1 MNAVQSYFQAALY
14 RKSKMA
20 DFIAVLQRAVD
31 GLSSNTPIMR
41 ARVYEKAR
49 AAVVRQLGDM
59 LPPPPDYMLRRQLS
73 KLDAAIREVEYQYD
87 QSEVGSF
94 VSWDDPF
101 DTDDEEPAPSIP
113 DEQLGPTFAA
123 TDDGRIKIASSS
135 PASPRD
141 LDELGAIIGAL
152 VEAVDELIAFSSQS
166 NAHNNIADLAKSY
179 REAIKPPV
187 GELAVD
193 LMYVRGIRLQ
203 NTAQRLEMSSRAG
216 DLPDMALRL
225 AEALDTVVA
234 LHGLAV
240 MSTETGRKLVE
251 KARSYNARPD
261 ELEDVQRLGT
271 ALVLALEHE
280 DVLEARTATE
290 MKALAADVVGGFDS
304 RLSSQAFL
312 QTASGLLVWCGKAA
326 LWGVGV
332 IAADGLLHSQ
342 IGAAGAV
349 ITQHLLDKVMRFLL
363 AEAPTLMQMS
373 ALAAADL
380 QWLPNVLRVVKA
392 RQIDTIVTD
401 AVEKVI
407 DR

>member
-1 MNAVQSYFQAALY
+1 
-14 RKSKMA
+14 
-20 DFIAVLQRAVD
+20 
-31 GLSSNTPIMR
+31 
-41 ARVYEKAR
+41 
-49 AAVVRQLGDM
+49 
-59 LPPPPDYMLRRQLS
+59 MLRRQLS

-87 QSEVGSF
+87 LTEVGSF

-101 DTDDEEPAPSIP
+101 DTDDDEEPAPSIP

-123 TDDGRIKIASSS
+123 TDDGRIAIASSS

-141 LDELGAIIGAL
+141 LDELGVIIGAL
-152 VEAVDELIAFSSQS
+152 VEAVDDLIAFSSQS

-240 MSTETGRKLVE
+240 MSTETGRLLVE
-251 KARSYNARPD
+251 KARSYSARPD

-304 RLSSQAFL
+304 RLSAQAFL
-312 QTASGLLVWCGKAA
+312 QTVSGLLVWCGKAA

-342 IGAAGAV
+342 IGATGAV

-373 ALAAADL
+373 ALAVADL
-380 QWLPNVLRVVKA
+380 QWLPNVLRLVKA